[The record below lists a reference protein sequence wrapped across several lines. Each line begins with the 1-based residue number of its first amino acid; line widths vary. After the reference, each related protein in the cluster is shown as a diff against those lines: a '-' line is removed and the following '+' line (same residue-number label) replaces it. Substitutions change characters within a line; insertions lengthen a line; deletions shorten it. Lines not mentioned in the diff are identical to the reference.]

1 MTNPVQYRPT
11 LTVLHAEVGIG
22 LDGTPVVFLD
32 TREGVRMALR
42 GDETAMLEIRESI
55 EKLICGVPSAT
66 GDRVARPITEDRS
79 AIFSINLKRLS
90 NAMATSPLPPAAAT
104 ARSSQSTYPPSSEP
118 HTDHVQRTH
127 PPISRPI
134 VDVLSSHLDYPTM
147 LRSRSWRD
155 RNHLIHG

>member
-55 EKLICGVPSAT
+55 EKLIAAFHRPQGT
-66 GDRVARPITEDRS
+66 G
-79 AIFSINLKRLS
+79 
-90 NAMATSPLPPAAAT
+90 
-104 ARSSQSTYPPSSEP
+104 
-118 HTDHVQRTH
+118 
-127 PPISRPI
+127 
-134 VDVLSSHLDYPTM
+134 
-147 LRSRSWRD
+147 
-155 RNHLIHG
+155 